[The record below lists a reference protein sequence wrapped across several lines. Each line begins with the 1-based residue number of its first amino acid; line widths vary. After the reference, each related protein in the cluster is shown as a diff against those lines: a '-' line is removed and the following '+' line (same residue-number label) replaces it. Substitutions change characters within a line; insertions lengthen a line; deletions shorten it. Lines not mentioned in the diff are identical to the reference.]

1 MGGKIFV
8 WLLPTLFL
16 GTVFLADAQQ
26 TKKIPRIG
34 FLSLTPGPSSTSS
47 GAFQQGLHELGY
59 VEGKNIAIEYR
70 YAAGR
75 IDRLPEM
82 AAELVRLNVDVIV
95 TAATP
100 PSQAAKDAT
109 KTIPIVM
116 AAVGDPVAT
125 GLVASLA
132 K

>member
-1 MGGKIFV
+1 MTRKVFV
-8 WLLPTLFL
+8 LLIAILLSSF
-16 GTVFLADAQQ
+16 VQANAQQ
-26 TKKIPRIG
+26 PPKIPRIG

-82 AAELVRLNVDVIV
+82 AAELDRKSVV
-95 TAATP
+95 
-100 PSQAAKDAT
+100 
-109 KTIPIVM
+109 
-116 AAVGDPVAT
+116 
-125 GLVASLA
+125 
-132 K
+132 